1 MLDKY
6 SFKYIYIYILILN
19 IQLYFLTF
27 KYMLLKIW
35 YQIHFIYYEYFQ
47 YVFSQHF
54 LNYNFYIILN
64 NNTSKPIPNMLKVVN
79 PFYLAKINN
88 CEPFLFI

>member
-1 MLDKY
+1 
-6 SFKYIYIYILILN
+6 
-19 IQLYFLTF
+19 
-27 KYMLLKIW
+27 MLLKIW

-88 CEPFLFI
+88 CEPFLNILVANPVQCTEESNKSYKFSLIKVTT